1 MSPEPEPD
9 RRRAN
14 PQGRFLSEVSKGL
27 NASYWPRGMS
37 STSPR
42 DSLFFAWA
50 VERSRTSSINGHP
63 QITSYD
69 QVHVLASNYFPFT
82 VDVFGVDFLFLFAYS
97 EIAGTLDPHRTYE
110 IRCPVHG
117 FITLNDWE
125 RTVISEPSFQRLRRI
140 RQLAWT
146 DYVYPGAM
154 HTRFEHSLG
163 VMHVATLLYDA
174 ICVKSAEIL
183 KADLAYNK
191 DGLGRDRQLVRFAA
205 LLHDVGH
212 APFSH
217 ASEELFPRQNA
228 SKRYKHEDYSIA
240 IIRSELR
247 SAIEEHQ
254 LNANYGLRAEDIA
267 TLVEGSAKAKQPIF
281 WRDLISGQLDADK
294 MDYLL
299 RDSYHAGVE
308 YGKFDLKRILAT
320 IRAISS
326 RDGHPPRLGVSKGG
340 WHAAEGLVLARYFMF
355 TQVYFHKTR
364 VAYDIHLREA
374 LKEIL
379 PSKHFPKPV
388 GADLKSY
395 LEWDDWRVVGLLSK
409 HKGGPHGNRLRTRDH
424 YRQVYSTPEVSGKN
438 EVELLQ
444 KVKSKLGNL
453 VSAEASAAKS
463 WYETGLPDI
472 PVVDDHNPADVK
484 PLSKYSS
491 VVRGLK
497 ANNQVFL
504 YVTRQNFDQADSKV
518 REVTANVGHE

>member
-1 MSPEPEPD
+1 M
-9 RRRAN
+9 
-14 PQGRFLSEVSKGL
+14 
-27 NASYWPRGMS
+27 
-37 STSPR
+37 
-42 DSLFFAWA
+42 
-50 VERSRTSSINGHP
+50 
-63 QITSYD
+63 
-69 QVHVLASNYFPFT
+69 
-82 VDVFGVDFLFLFAYS
+82 
-97 EIAGTLDPHRTYE
+97 DPHRTYE
-110 IRCPVHG
+110 IRCPIHG
-117 FITLNDWE
+117 FIALNDWE
-125 RTVISEPSFQRLRRI
+125 LAVISQPAFQRLRRI

-174 ICVKSAEIL
+174 ICTKSSEIL

-217 ASEELFPRQNA
+217 ASEDLFPRANGG
-228 SKRYKHEDYSIA
+228 KRYKHEDYSVA

-254 LNANYGLRAEDIA
+254 LNANYGLHAGDIA
-267 TLVEGSAKAKQPIF
+267 SLLEGSSKAKQPIF

-308 YGKFDLKRILAT
+308 YGRFDLKRILTT

-326 RDGHPPRLGVSKGG
+326 SDGHPPRLGVSKGG
-340 WHAAEGLVLARYFMF
+340 LHAAEGLVLARYFMF

-364 VAYDIHLREA
+364 VAFDIHLREA
-374 LKEIL
+374 LKEML
-379 PSKHFPKPV
+379 PHRRFPDPSA
-388 GADLKSY
+388 GRLKEY
-395 LEWDDWRVVGLLSK
+395 LRWDDWRVLGLLSNR
-409 HKGGPHGNRLRTRDH
+409 KGGSNGLRLRNRDH
-424 YRQVYSTPEVSGKN
+424 YRLVYSTQEVAGKS
-438 EVELLQ
+438 EIELLQ
-444 KVKSKLGNL
+444 KIKKRLGRL
-453 VSAEASAAKS
+453 ISAEASAGKS

-472 PVVDDHNPADVK
+472 PVVDDHNPADVR
-484 PLSKYSS
+484 PLSKYSN

-497 ANNQVFL
+497 ANNQVLL
-504 YVTRQNFDQADSKV
+504 YATRADFDLAVCRV
-518 REVTANVGHE
+518 REIIENVRH